1 VAIDILCIGEPLAEF
16 NATRGDGGYLFGFG
30 GDTSNAAIAAARQG
44 ASVGYVTALGD
55 DEAGRAFLA
64 LWSRE
69 GIDASSVRID
79 ADAMTGIYFVSH
91 GAGGHVFSY
100 VRAGSAASRLKARDL
115 PLELIRR
122 AKALHVSGISQ
133 AISTSACDAVF
144 AAIEAARA
152 AGVLISY
159 DSNLR
164 LKLWP
169 LPRARA
175 IIHAAMAL
183 CDIARPGLDDA
194 IELTGLRDPD
204 AIADFYLRLGAK
216 IVALTLGREGALV
229 ATPQERKRLPSIVVD
244 PVDATGAGDCF
255 DGAFLAE
262 YLATRDPFA
271 AGRYAAVAAALSTQ
285 GFGAVAPIPRRAEVE
300 AAIGR
305 AQSIPQKPRSEV
317 A

>member
-16 NATRGDGGYLFGFG
+16 NATRGDGGYMFGFG

-64 LWSRE
+64 LWARE
-69 GIDASSVRID
+69 GVDASAVRID
-79 ADAMTGIYFVSH
+79 ADAATGIYFITH
-91 GAGGHVFSY
+91 GEGGHVFSY
-100 VRAGSAASRLKARDL
+100 VRKGSAASRLTIRDL
-115 PLELIRR
+115 PLERIRG

-144 AAIEAARA
+144 AAIEAARD
-152 AGVLISY
+152 AGVIVSY

-169 LPRARA
+169 LTRARA

-183 CDIARPGLDDA
+183 CQIARPGLDDA
-194 IELTGLRDPD
+194 IALTGLHEPD
-204 AIADFYLRLGAK
+204 AIVDFYLRLGAE

-229 ATPQERKRLPSIVVD
+229 ATPKQRRRIPTIAVD
-244 PVDATGAGDCF
+244 FLDATGAGDCF

-271 AGRYAAVAAALSTQ
+271 AGRYAAVAAALSTR

-300 AAIGR
+300 AALSE
-305 AQSIPQKPRSEV
+305 APRDKSRK
-317 A
+317 ARSA

>member
-1 VAIDILCIGEPLAEF
+1 MSPDILCIGEPLAEF

-30 GDTSNAAIAAARQG
+30 GDTSNAAVAAARQG
-44 ASVGYVTALGD
+44 ASVGYVSAVGD
-55 DEAGRAFLA
+55 DEAGRAFRA
-64 LWSRE
+64 LWARE
-69 GIDASSVRID
+69 GVDASCVRTDPD
-79 ADAMTGIYFVSH
+79 AATGIYFVAH
-91 GAGGHVFSY
+91 GESGHVFSY
-100 VRAGSAASRLKARDL
+100 VRAGSAASRLSVRDL
-115 PLELIRR
+115 PFELIRG

-144 AAIEAARA
+144 AAIETARGA
-152 AGVLISY
+152 DVLVSY

-169 LPRARA
+169 LMRARA
-175 IIHAAMAL
+175 IIHAAMAQ

-194 IELTGLRDPD
+194 TRLTGLGDPD

-216 IVALTLGREGALV
+216 IVALTLGPEGALV
-229 ATPQERKRLPSIVVD
+229 ATPRERRRLRSIPVE

-262 YLATRDPFA
+262 YLVTHDPFV
-271 AGRYAAVAAALSTQ
+271 AGRYAAVAAALSTR

-300 AAIGR
+300 AALGQTAS
-305 AQSIPQKPRSEV
+305 AQQPRSEV

>member
-1 VAIDILCIGEPLAEF
+1 MTVDLLCMGEPMLEF
-16 NATRGDGGYLFGFG
+16 NQLPQLPDGTRHYLEGHG

-55 DEAGRAFLA
+55 DEAGRAFLELGA
-64 LWSRE
+64 RE
-69 GIDASSVRID
+69 GVDASAVRID
-79 ADAMTGIYFVSH
+79 PDAATGIYFIAH
-91 GAGGHVFSY
+91 GESGHVFSY
-100 VRAGSAASRLKARDL
+100 VRKGSAASTLSVRDL
-115 PLELIRR
+115 PLDRIRS

-144 AAIEAARA
+144 AAIAAARE
-152 AGVLISY
+152 AGVIVSY

-169 LPRARA
+169 LARARA
-175 IIHAAMAL
+175 IIHAAMAQ

-194 IELTGLRDPD
+194 RELTGLADPD

-216 IVALTLGREGALV
+216 IVALTLGREGALI
-229 ATPQERKRLPSIVVD
+229 ATESERRRLPSITVE

-262 YLATRDPFA
+262 YLRIKDPFA
-271 AGRYAAVAAALSTQ
+271 AGRYAAVAAALSTR
-285 GFGAVAPIPRRAEVE
+285 GFGAVAPIPKRGEVE
-300 AAIGR
+300 AILR
-305 AQSIPQKPRSEV
+305 EKK
-317 A
+317 